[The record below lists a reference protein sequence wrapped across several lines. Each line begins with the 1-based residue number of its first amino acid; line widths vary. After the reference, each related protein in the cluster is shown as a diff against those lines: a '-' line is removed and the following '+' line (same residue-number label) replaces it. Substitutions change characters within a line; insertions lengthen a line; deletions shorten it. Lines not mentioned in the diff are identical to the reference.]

1 MFMERVASL
10 NGGLRNKVNDFS
22 VDGVFNEDNDIARR
36 TDSNLERDLGRL
48 GENTDS
54 EARA

>member
-10 NGGLRNKVNDFS
+10 NGGLRAKVNDFS
-22 VDGVFNEDNDIARR
+22 VDGVFNEDNDISRR

-48 GENTDS
+48 GDNTD
-54 EARA
+54 